1 MAENMIDLN
10 GLVHVW
16 SKVKTLTDN
25 CVKASDL
32 ATVAT
37 SGSYN
42 DLSDKPTIPS
52 AYTLPTASNTV
63 MGGVKIGSNISVSSG
78 TISITKSNVT
88 SALGYTPPTS
98 DTTYVN
104 ATASAAGLMSSSDKS
119 KLDSIAAN
127 ANNYIHPASHPV
139 SMITGLAAVA
149 TSGSYS
155 DLSNKPTIPVVP
167 TNVSAFI
174 NDAGYLTQHQSLDDY
189 AKKTDVNTALADK
202 LGINDTAAAAIK
214 DGAGNTISTT
224 YTSKADVSALLSTKL
239 GVTSIAYAAT
249 RDGVGNIIVDTYAK
263 KTDISGMVKT
273 VNGTAPDSAGNVTIN
288 VSGGGSSVTVD
299 TELSSTST
307 NPVQNKVINAA
318 LNRKADSSM
327 LSDYLPLA
335 GGVCTGGVSAP
346 NFRTGTGA
354 TNYFQCQKF
363 RGEGDANAYYH
374 AVDFGYSGH
383 DSVDFYEYDPN
394 WNFYKCT
401 TGTKSGAVLVGN
413 INRNGWN
420 GGAVL
425 SGTPTAPTATV
436 GTNTTQIATTAFVQ
450 TAVGSKVDA
459 SLLATVATSGSYND
473 LTDKPVIPGAYTLPN
488 ATSST
493 LGGVKIG
500 NNISVTNGTISLS
513 QTDVTSAL
521 GYTPPASD
529 TTYGNAT
536 TTSSGLMSSTDK
548 VKLNGIA
555 NNANYYIH
563 PPTHP
568 ASMISGLATVATS
581 GSYNDLTNKPTI
593 PEQITV
599 DSEISSTSTN
609 PVQNK
614 IVYEVLS
621 AVREN
626 LLTQINNLSAVAKS
640 GSYNDLTD
648 KPSNATTS
656 SAGLMSAA
664 DKSKLD
670 GISSDSGNVKMI
682 VYS

>member
-1 MAENMIDLN
+1 MVENMIDLN

-25 CVKASDL
+25 CVKADSL

-42 DLSDKPTIPS
+42 DLSDKPTIPP

-98 DTTYVN
+98 DTVYNN
-104 ATASAAGLMSSSDKS
+104 ATTSTAGLMSASDKV
-119 KLDSIAAN
+119 KLNSIAAN
-127 ANNYIHPASHPV
+127 ANNYTHPSTHQA
-139 SMITGLAAVA
+139 SMITGLASVA
-149 TSGSYS
+149 TSGSYN
-155 DLSNKPTIPVVP
+155 DLTDKPTIP
-167 TNVSAFI
+167 
-174 NDAGYLTQHQSLDDY
+174 
-189 AKKTDVNTALADK
+189 
-202 LGINDTAAAAIK
+202 AA
-214 DGAGNTISTT
+214 S
-224 YTSKADVSALLSTKL
+224 
-239 GVTSIAYAAT
+239 
-249 RDGVGNIIVDTYAK
+249 
-263 KTDISGMVKT
+263 
-273 VNGTAPDSAGNVTIN
+273 
-288 VSGGGSSVTVD
+288 TVD
-299 TELSSTST
+299 SELSSTST

-318 LNRKADSSM
+318 LNSKADSSM

-473 LTDKPVIPGAYTLPN
+473 LADKPVIPGAYTLPN

-529 TTYGNAT
+529 TTYGDAT

-626 LLTQINNLSAVAKS
+626 LLIRINNLSAVAKS

>member
-1 MAENMIDLN
+1 MVENMIDLN

-16 SKVKTLTDN
+16 SKVKTLTAD
-25 CVKASDL
+25 CVKADSL

-263 KTDISGMVKT
+263 QTDISGMVKT

-318 LNRKADSSM
+318 LNSKADSSM

-529 TTYGNAT
+529 TTYGDAT

-670 GISSDSGNVKMI
+670 KVDADAGSVKLI
-682 VYS
+682 TYS

>member
-1 MAENMIDLN
+1 M
-10 GLVHVW
+10 
-16 SKVKTLTDN
+16 
-25 CVKASDL
+25 
-32 ATVAT
+32 
-37 SGSYN
+37 
-42 DLSDKPTIPS
+42 
-52 AYTLPTASNTV
+52 
-63 MGGVKIGSNISVSSG
+63 
-78 TISITKSNVT
+78 
-88 SALGYTPPTS
+88 
-98 DTTYVN
+98 
-104 ATASAAGLMSSSDKS
+104 
-119 KLDSIAAN
+119 
-127 ANNYIHPASHPV
+127 
-139 SMITGLAAVA
+139 A

-239 GVTSIAYAAT
+239 GVTSTAYAAT

-273 VNGTAPDSAGNVTIN
+273 VNGIAPDSAGNVTIN

-318 LNRKADSSM
+318 LNSKADSSM

-473 LTDKPVIPGAYTLPN
+473 LADKPVIPGAYTLPN

-529 TTYGNAT
+529 TTYGDAT

-555 NNANYYIH
+555 DNANYYIH

-581 GSYNDLTNKPTI
+581 GNYNDLANKPG
-593 PEQITV
+593 
-599 DSEISSTSTN
+599 D
-609 PVQNK
+609 
-614 IVYEVLS
+614 
-621 AVREN
+621 
-626 LLTQINNLSAVAKS
+626 
-640 GSYNDLTD
+640 
-648 KPSNATTS
+648 ATTS

-664 DKSKLD
+664 DKAKLD
-670 GISSDSGNVKMI
+670 KVDADAGSVKLI
-682 VYS
+682 TYS